1 LDIEQRERVAKRI
14 LGEPLFQEAWTTIH
28 EEFLD
33 RWENS
38 QTQDTQAREHYWLG
52 LQLLKKL
59 KTHFESVMTT
69 GELSRG
75 NKPIF

>member
-1 LDIEQRERVAKRI
+1 MDIEQRERAAKRI
-14 LGEPLFQEAWTTIH
+14 LEEPLFQEAWTTIH

-75 NKPIF
+75 DKLIF

>member
-1 LDIEQRERVAKRI
+1 MDIEQREMAAKRI
-14 LGEPLFQEAWTTIH
+14 LQEPLFQEAWTTIH

-33 RWENS
+33 LWENS
-38 QTQDTQAREHYWLG
+38 QTQDTEAREHYWLG
-52 LQLLKKL
+52 LQQLKKL